1 MRNRSGPLTLLA
13 AGTPATSATALEPIE
28 LSGNK
33 VKLFVTTV
41 TGGAGTLTITAKT
54 SFDGS
59 VYHDVVDRNSAWS
72 TSTTVINT
80 AGTYDLDLTGLPLDD
95 GGFLKLYYAC
105 TNAAGTIAIKAVNYV
120 DPGGSSSVETG
131 DIIAD
136 LDTVNTNTAASAT
149 SLAVMDDWD
158 ESDRAKVNP
167 IVGQAGIA
175 AGAGAVAATVP
186 RMTLASD
193 DPAVVDLAAMEVLQ
207 TTIAGDTT
215 SLDAKVPALGTAV
228 MAASSPVTIATD
240 DTMTAAANALL
251 GTIDADTSTLS
262 SAYTAGTTSHRKEEI
277 DPLSAQ
283 YATVS
288 LISNEAVA
296 TALDTSAPST
306 TGQAWGGYGPLSLQM
321 YLLGGVKTG
330 PTNVTVTVTIEATN
344 GATVSAATDWVDIT
358 ESFKSLLTGLD
369 SVASYTSTGA
379 TAYRDILTL
388 RREDA
393 NFTHFRVNYVFDD
406 APDSTNGAVVVMA
419 RGAAV

>member
-136 LDTVNTNTAASAT
+136 LDDVETLITAG
-149 SLAVMDDWD
+149 
-158 ESDRAKVNP
+158 N
-167 IVGQAGIA
+167 
-175 AGAGAVAATVP
+175 
-186 RMTLASD
+186 
-193 DPAVVDLAAMEVLQ
+193 VDLAAMEVLQ